1 MAIWTCL
8 DAVVTLV
15 TRVGSSPE
23 NRAVPA
29 TGEGRKR
36 IEERSAVVDLHGTKT
51 DIHFNKRHGIGAS
64 SRGKVNIHLPS
75 QHNTTHDNVHEDR
88 IQNKKQRWF
97 VVPCSIANINA
108 EEEGDGDGY

>member
-1 MAIWTCL
+1 
-8 DAVVTLV
+8 
-15 TRVGSSPE
+15 
-23 NRAVPA
+23 
-29 TGEGRKR
+29 
-36 IEERSAVVDLHGTKT
+36 VDLHGTKT